1 MKTKESKNQK
11 SQKSQK
17 ENVDQINIEN
27 IKINVKNGDSA
38 LLTKTESDSHKN
50 LYLGMEGKTQEERKK
65 RRGWI
70 RRERN
75 RFINQILGKDR
86 TEDERTDSIQKFLA
100 FYKENWRVTDFKIE
114 SFCQTK
120 DDAELA
126 DCKALLEYVKKTLE

>member
-1 MKTKESKNQK
+1 MKTKESK
-11 SQKSQK
+11 KSQK
-17 ENVDQINIEN
+17 ETVDQINLEN
-27 IKINVKNGDSA
+27 VKINLKNGDQS

-65 RRGWI
+65 RRGWL

-86 TEDERTDSIQKFLA
+86 TDDERTDSIQKFLI
-100 FYKENWRVTDFKIE
+100 FYKENWRVNDFKIE
-114 SFCQTK
+114 TFCQTK
-120 DDAELA
+120 DESELQ